1 MVVYLVRDISREDN
15 DHSKLVAK
23 QGHSHEG

>member
-1 MVVYLVRDISREDN
+1 MVVYLIRDIPREDN

-23 QGHSHEG
+23 LGLSHEE